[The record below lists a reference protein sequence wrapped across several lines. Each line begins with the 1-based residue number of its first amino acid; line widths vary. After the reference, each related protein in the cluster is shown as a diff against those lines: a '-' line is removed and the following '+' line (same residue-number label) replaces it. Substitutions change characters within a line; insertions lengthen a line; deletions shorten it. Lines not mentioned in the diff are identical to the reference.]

1 MKTLLIMVI
10 FFSQSTFSQVYSENQ
25 KEVLYQRNGESD
37 SKRSFVQEKAQAEEK
52 GKLKLGSA
60 GTCQAI
66 FQFEASLRTFQ

>member
-37 SKRSFVQEKAQAEEK
+37 SKRSFFKRRQSRRKRQ
-52 GKLKLGSA
+52 GLGSA
-60 GTCQAI
+60 EICRPI
-66 FQFEASLRTFQ
+66 LWFEASQKTFQ